1 MEALEELQTKE
12 LCFKQQLN
20 LHHALSHGLDSIPK
34 KSKPY
39 VAPMV
44 VSVVLSRGYEED
56 EYVMDEGVRYGDV
69 IHYKA
74 PGSQIKGK

>member
-1 MEALEELQTKE
+1 MFAV
-12 LCFKQQLN
+12 N
-20 LHHALSHGLDSIPK
+20 LHHTLSHGLDSIPK

-39 VAPMV
+39 VAPMA

-56 EYVMDEGVRYGDV
+56 EYVMDESMKYGDV